1 MEALNDI
8 LFLISEGEK
17 KEDED
22 GFEVEVPGEE
32 LEVFCA
38 VKSVRQS
45 EFYIALRN
53 NKKVVEVF
61 KVAVADY

>member
-38 VKSVRQS
+38 VIGSNLTLQCP
-45 EFYIALRN
+45 Y
-53 NKKVVEVF
+53 
-61 KVAVADY
+61 